1 MSTSRYS
8 SKAHQR
14 DRQALFSMEDMSKAP
29 SPSSTPTPIPSSIH
43 ISSPY
48 ENSESKQRWQP
59 SFSNIVGGGGY
70 SAEAQEMAQLES
82 QSEETV
88 TIMKDKIGALRDL
101 SIAMGTEINK
111 SKKSLTELGDN
122 MGMSSERIKYNMSR
136 MRRFVEKSGIGW
148 KVWMGFSIIIL
159 WCFIWVWL
167 F

>member
-14 DRQALFSMEDMSKAP
+14 DRQALFSMEDMSK
-29 SPSSTPTPIPSSIH
+29 SPSLTPTPTPIPSSIH

-48 ENSESKQRWQP
+48 ESNESKQRWQP
-59 SFSNIVGGGGY
+59 SFPNIGGGY

-88 TIMKDKIGALRDL
+88 SIMKDKIGALRDL

-122 MGMSSERIKYNMSR
+122 MGMSSERIKYNMDR
-136 MRRFVEKSGIGW
+136 MRRFVEKSGVGW
-148 KVWMGFSIIIL
+148 KVWMGFSVIIL